1 MLPNLDNPETRRAF
15 LKQSTGLGLA
25 SLGLSMPNANA
36 EESDTT
42 TLFLKNPKAKKIIYL
57 FVDGGLS
64 QIDSF
69 DPKPQMGDVMMD
81 TKVIDTKIDGV
92 RYGHYFPMLARH
104 LDKYCLVRSMS
115 TGTASHGTGVYVTH
129 RNYRPGTANHPPI
142 GAWISKMLPTLNENL
157 PKTVAIHERS
167 QGLGSSG
174 GFFGAKHA
182 ATTIPVAANGLPAGK
197 QLAHVSEDRAS
208 GRLKALKML
217 NEEFHHTNK
226 SNFVRDH
233 MDVLDNTLALLRSP
247 DFSAFD
253 LSKESDQ
260 TRERYGDSKLGRGL
274 LLARRLIENDVR
286 FVEVT
291 TSGWDH
297 HNNIMDEMS
306 KMGPMLDRALAALI
320 TDLQHSGLLDETLVV
335 LTTEFGRQNHV
346 SGNKGRDHGP
356 GGYCQILA
364 GGGVK
369 PGLVYG
375 ETAEDA
381 QGVKEKKEKVSPDD
395 FFVTM
400 AYAMGLD
407 YNKKY
412 LSLDK
417 REFSMNNQGKG
428 SPLTP
433 IFAAS

>member
-1 MLPNLDNPETRRAF
+1 MINYTSRRTF
-15 LKQSTGLGLA
+15 LKQGVGMGLGLSAA
-25 SLGLSMPNANA
+25 SAFGEP
-36 EESDTT
+36 ESPEA
-42 TLFLKNPKAKKIIYL
+42 LLLKHPKAKKLIYL

-69 DPKPQMGDVMMD
+69 DPKPKMGDVMMD
-81 TKVIDTKIDGV
+81 TRVINTKLDGV
-92 RYGHYFPMLARH
+92 QYGHYFPQLAEH
-104 LDKYCLVRSMS
+104 IDKYCLIRSMS

-142 GAWISKMLPTLNENL
+142 GAWISRMLPTLNENL

-182 ATTIPVAANGLPAGK
+182 ATTIPVAANGLPAGR
-197 QLAHVSEDRAS
+197 QLADVSDDRAS
-208 GRLKALKML
+208 DRLKALKML
-217 NEEFHHTNK
+217 NEEFYRANR

-233 MDVLDNTLALLRSP
+233 IDVLDNTLSLLRSP

-253 LSKESDQ
+253 ISRESDK

-274 LLARRLIENDVR
+274 LLARRLVENDVR

-297 HNNIMDEMS
+297 HDNIMDEMK
-306 KMGPMLDRALAALI
+306 KMGPMLDRALSALI
-320 TDLQHSGLLDETLVV
+320 TDLDASGLLDETLVV

-346 SGNKGRDHGP
+346 SGKAGRDHGP

-364 GGGVK
+364 GGGIR
-369 PGLVYG
+369 PGMVYG
-375 ETAEDA
+375 KTAGDA
-381 QGVKEKKEKVSPDD
+381 QGVKDKTAKVSPED

-407 YNKKY
+407 YNRKY
-412 LSLDK
+412 LNVDK
-417 REFSMNNQGKG
+417 REFAMNNEGKG
-428 SPLTP
+428 KPLTS
-433 IFAAS
+433 IFTTT

>member
-1 MLPNLDNPETRRAF
+1 MINYTSRRTF
-15 LKQSTGLGLA
+15 LKQGAGMGLGLSAA
-25 SLGLSMPNANA
+25 SAFGEP
-36 EESDTT
+36 ESPEA
-42 TLFLKNPKAKKIIYL
+42 LLLKHPKAKKLIYL

-69 DPKPQMGDVMMD
+69 DPKPKMGDVMMD
-81 TKVIDTKIDGV
+81 TRVINTKLDGV
-92 RYGHYFPMLARH
+92 QYGHYFPQLAEH
-104 LDKYCLVRSMS
+104 IDKYCLIRSMS

-142 GAWISKMLPTLNENL
+142 GAWISRMLPTLNENL

-174 GFFGAKHA
+174 GFFGAKYA
-182 ATTIPVAANGLPAGK
+182 ATTIPVAANGLPAGR
-197 QLAHVSEDRAS
+197 QLADVSDDRAS
-208 GRLKALKML
+208 DRLKALKML
-217 NEEFHHTNK
+217 NEEFYRANR

-233 MDVLDNTLALLRSP
+233 IDVLDNTLSLLRSP

-253 LSKESDQ
+253 ISLESDK

-274 LLARRLIENDVR
+274 LLARRLVENDVR

-297 HNNIMDEMS
+297 HDNIMDEMK
-306 KMGPMLDRALAALI
+306 KMGPMLDRALSALI
-320 TDLQHSGLLDETLVV
+320 IDLDASGLLDETLVV

-346 SGNKGRDHGP
+346 SGKAGRDHGP

-364 GGGVK
+364 GGGIR
-369 PGLVYG
+369 PGMVYG
-375 ETAEDA
+375 KTAEDA
-381 QGVKEKKEKVSPDD
+381 QGVKDKKFKVSPED

-407 YNKKY
+407 YNRKY
-412 LSLDK
+412 LNVDK
-417 REFSMNNQGKG
+417 REFAMNNEGKG
-428 SPLTP
+428 KPLTS
-433 IFAAS
+433 IFTTT

>member
-1 MLPNLDNPETRRAF
+1 MGTRRNF
-15 LKQSTGLGLA
+15 LKQGAGIGLG
-25 SLGLSMPNANA
+25 SLGLSAATAFAEDANP
-36 EESDTT
+36 D
-42 TLFLKNPKAKKIIYL
+42 TLFLKHPKAKKIIYL

-69 DPKPQMGDVMMD
+69 DPKPKMGDVMMD
-81 TKVIDTKIDGV
+81 TKVIDTKIDGIQ
-92 RYGHYFPMLARH
+92 YGHYFPQLAACI
-104 LDKYCLVRSMS
+104 DKYSLIRSMS

-197 QLAHVSEDRAS
+197 QLAEVSDERAS
-208 GRLKALKML
+208 NRLKALKTL
-217 NEEFHHTNK
+217 NEEFHRINQ

-233 MDVLDNTLALLRSP
+233 LDVLDNTLSLLRSP

-260 TRERYGDSKLGRGL
+260 TRQRYGDSKLGRGL

-297 HNNIMDEMS
+297 HNNIMDEMT

-320 TDLQHSGLLDETLVV
+320 SDLDASGLLEETLVAV
-335 LTTEFGRQNHV
+335 TTEFGRQNHV
-346 SGNKGRDHGP
+346 SGRAGRDHGP
-356 GGYCQILA
+356 GGYCQIIA
-364 GGGVK
+364 GGGTK
-369 PGLVYG
+369 RGLIHG
-375 ETAEDA
+375 KTAEDA
-381 QGVKEKKEKVSPDD
+381 QGVKEKEDKVSPQD

-400 AYAMGLD
+400 AYALGLD
-407 YNKKY
+407 HNKKY

-417 REFSMNNQGKG
+417 REFAMNNEGKG
-428 SPLTP
+428 QPVTALFQTT
-433 IFAAS
+433 

>member
-1 MLPNLDNPETRRAF
+1 MGTRRNF
-15 LKQSTGLGLA
+15 LRQGAGLGLGA
-25 SLGLSMPNANA
+25 LGLSAAPTLA
-36 EESDTT
+36 EQTDSS
-42 TLFLKNPKAKKIIYL
+42 TLFLKRPKAKKIIYL

-69 DPKPQMGDVMMD
+69 DPKPKMGDVMMD

-92 RYGHYFPMLARH
+92 QYGHYFPQLAAN
-104 LDKYCLVRSMS
+104 LEKYCLVRTMS

-142 GAWISKMLPTLNENL
+142 GAWVSKMLPTLNENL

-182 ATTIPVAANGLPAGK
+182 ATTIPVAANGLPAGR
-197 QLAHVSEDRAS
+197 QLSDVSDERAA
-208 GRLKALKML
+208 GRLKALKTL
-217 NEEFHHTNK
+217 NEEFYRINQ
-226 SNFVRDH
+226 SNFVKDH
-233 MDVLDNTLALLRSP
+233 LDVLDNTLSLLRSP

-253 LSKESDQ
+253 LSKETDQ
-260 TRERYGDSKLGRGL
+260 TLARYGDSKLGRGL

-297 HNNIMDEMS
+297 HDNVMDEMS

-320 TDLQHSGLLDETLVV
+320 NDLDASGLLEETLVV
-335 LTTEFGRQNHV
+335 VTTEFGRQNHV
-346 SGNKGRDHGP
+346 SGKAGRDHGP

-364 GGGVK
+364 GGGTK
-369 PGLVYG
+369 KGFVYG
-375 ETAEDA
+375 KTMEDA
-381 QGVKEKKEKVSPDD
+381 QGVRDKKDKVSPED

-400 AYAMGLD
+400 AYALGLD

-417 REFSMNNQGKG
+417 REFAMNNEGKG
-428 SPLTP
+428 KPVTALFQTT
-433 IFAAS
+433 